1 MSAQENTAPSDS
13 ASAPVVLVVED
24 DAFTR
29 AAIGR
34 KLQLA
39 GFEVLMVSGAADALI
54 VAQRRTFD
62 VLVLD
67 LHLVDDPFSG
77 LHEGFAVLDWLRR
90 QLGEIKFRIVI
101 YTSQKDEEHMQKA
114 EENGVF
120 AYCLKRRDMNNLV
133 ECVREAVLSQKK
145 AA

>member
-1 MSAQENTAPSDS
+1 MSAQQNTAPSDNPN
-13 ASAPVVLVVED
+13 APVVLVVED

-29 AAIGR
+29 KAIGR

-39 GFEVLMVSGAADALI
+39 GFEVLMVPGAADALI
-54 VAQRRTFD
+54 VAQRRTFE

-90 QLGEIKFRIVI
+90 QIGEIKFKIVV
-101 YTSQKDEEHMQKA
+101 YTSEKGADHMQKA
-114 EENGVF
+114 EANGVF

-133 ECVREAVLSQKK
+133 ECVREAAQAFRK